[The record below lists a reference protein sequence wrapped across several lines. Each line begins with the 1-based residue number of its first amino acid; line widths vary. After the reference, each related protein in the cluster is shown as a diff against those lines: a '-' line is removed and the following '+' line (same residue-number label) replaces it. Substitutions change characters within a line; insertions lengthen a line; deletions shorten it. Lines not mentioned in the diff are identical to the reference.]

1 MRWSETDIHH
11 MQRALALAAR
21 GLTTTTPNPRVGCV
35 IVKDG
40 KILGEGWHQKAG
52 EAHAEAAA
60 LADAHA
66 SGHDVRG
73 ATMFVS
79 LEPCNHQ
86 GRTPPCTE
94 AIIAAGIGRVIAAC
108 ADPNPE
114 AAHGG
119 QVLQA
124 AGIAFDL
131 GLLEEEA
138 RELNCGFI
146 SRMQRGRP
154 WVRSKIAASIDGRTA
169 LADGRSQWITQA
181 AARDDG
187 HAFRARACAVLTGI
201 GTVLADDPSLTVRVM
216 DTSPDTSPETSRQP
230 LRIVLDRLAKTP
242 ATYRLMSDG
251 GDTMIVTASARPSS
265 WPSHVRHMS
274 LPATAPEG
282 KYGNE
287 DLRTLMAMLAEAEI
301 NELHVEAGARLNGAL
316 LEAGL
321 IDELLVY
328 LAAKVLG
335 QQALPMFDLAAPL
348 NALDA
353 YANFSF
359 VEAVRVGDDVR
370 LRLRRK
376 GC

>member
-1 MRWSETDIHH
+1 MRWSEANVHY
-11 MQRALALAAR
+11 MQRALVLAAR
-21 GLTTTTPNPRVGCV
+21 GLFTTMPNPRVGCV

-40 KILGEGWHQKAG
+40 KMLGEGWHKKAG
-52 EAHAEAAA
+52 EAHAETAA
-60 LADAHA
+60 LIDAHTH
-66 SGHDVRG
+66 GHDVRG
-73 ATMFVS
+73 ATMYVS
-79 LEPCNHQ
+79 LEPCSHQ

-108 ADPNPE
+108 TDPNPQ
-114 AAHGG
+114 AARGG

-124 AGIAFDL
+124 AGVAFDS

-154 WVRSKIAASIDGRTA
+154 WIRSKIAASLDGRTA
-169 LADGRSQWITQA
+169 LADGRSQWITQSV
-181 AARDDG
+181 ARGDG

-201 GTVLADDPSLTVRVM
+201 GTVLADDPSLTVRGVE
-216 DTSPDTSPETSRQP
+216 TSVKTSRQP
-230 LRIVLDRLAKTP
+230 LRIVLDRSAKIPT
-242 ATYRLMSDG
+242 TCKLMSDG
-251 GDTMIVTASARPSS
+251 GETMIVTASARPAS
-265 WPSHVRHMS
+265 WPSHVRHTF
-274 LPATAPEG
+274 LPATALEG
-282 KYGNE
+282 TYSSD
-287 DLRTLMAMLAEAEI
+287 DLRTLMAMLAKSEI

-328 LAAKVLG
+328 LSPRMLG
-335 QQALPMFDLAAPL
+335 QQALPMFELVAPL

-359 VEAVRVGDDVR
+359 MDAALVGDDVR

-376 GC
+376 ER